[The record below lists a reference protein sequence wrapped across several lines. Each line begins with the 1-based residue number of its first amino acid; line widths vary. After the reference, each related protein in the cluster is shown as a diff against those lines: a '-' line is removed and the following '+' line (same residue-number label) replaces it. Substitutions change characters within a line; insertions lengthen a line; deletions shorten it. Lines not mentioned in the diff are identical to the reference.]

1 MGGLLLF
8 YTHYICVCIYI
19 GIGRESRAYTYILY
33 IYIVYIYILI
43 YSIYIQY
50 IYRYIVYIQYIYY
63 IIYIYICTWFD
74 TAGPS
79 TATSALPCAT
89 SAVLHGMGDKCARGA
104 IFRDVVLE
112 GVSIVT
118 VPKIAGWCSSWTME
132 EVTPMGNLQIMRD
145 IIESDTRCGLATRD
159 VVQHG
164 RLVN

>member
-1 MGGLLLF
+1 M
-8 YTHYICVCIYI
+8 
-19 GIGRESRAYTYILY
+19 
-33 IYIVYIYILI
+33 
-43 YSIYIQY
+43 
-50 IYRYIVYIQYIYY
+50 
-63 IIYIYICTWFD
+63 CTWFD

-164 RLVN
+164 RLVNMLHSLPLRRYSHWPNSKSAASPVMATPATPGRSKPLPIFRAKKTLCLLVMLYLHDLLVESIYYINI